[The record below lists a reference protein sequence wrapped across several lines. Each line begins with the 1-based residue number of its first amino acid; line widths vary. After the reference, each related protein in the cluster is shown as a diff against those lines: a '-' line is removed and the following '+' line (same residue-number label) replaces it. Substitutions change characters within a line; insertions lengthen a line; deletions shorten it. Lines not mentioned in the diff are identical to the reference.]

1 MSHTTKLLS
10 VILILA
16 GLTAAQNVTEKKAAE
31 DKEKLEKEAIVFLR
45 ETLSDV
51 NAMRSLENRISFTAE
66 MAGLMW
72 FYDEREARAMYT
84 GVIGDFK
91 DLLTRYD
98 AQMNALGVTPDDAD
112 GRGNFMSFMIE
123 PTDKSRVLRR
133 FSTAMGV
140 RQQIAMSIAEHD
152 AELAYGFYN
161 DSLAAISN
169 PEFRKQADNNSY
181 LEAQLLSQIAEN
193 NPGKAVQYAARSLA
207 KGVTFQHIELLKKI
221 YGKDADRGIEFAAA
235 VLSRMKTEK
244 IDSSN
249 FYMIGSLMEFG
260 GQTLEA
266 SRKPG
271 GKKPVYGLAD
281 LRELAELLAQAILN
295 RGEGDSTGTA
305 YVDMIQKYAPGRAAQ
320 IRAKFRR
327 SSATSNNSLASAA
340 NAVANASG
348 AAMNAMQAYEESYYG
363 SNSNANSSRARY
375 ERERRESEERE
386 KAEKKLLEDV
396 QSLGTKQLPK
406 EEREK
411 IIAQARKIIMQTPG
425 RDKKIMSL
433 SMLAAQVSKMGD
445 KELASEIMRDAER
458 LVNPA
463 PKTYQDFLLS
473 WMLAS
478 GYAAAD
484 PDKAFPILEETIARA
499 NDTLAAFVKVGEFVD
514 VAEEMI
520 QDGEVQVGVFGGQ
533 MVRGLTKELGMAD
546 ATIQV
551 LAHADF
557 TKTKNL
563 TNRFERP
570 EIRVLAK
577 MMVLRAVLN
586 PKKAPGPGEIIDSM
600 PMSEPDGN

>member
-51 NAMRSLENRISFTAE
+51 NSMRSLENRISFTAE

-72 FYDEREARAMYT
+72 FYDEREARAMYA

-112 GRGNFMSFMIE
+112 VRGGAMSFMIE

-169 PEFRKQADNNSY
+169 PEFRKQAETRDTHF
-181 LEAQLLSQIAEN
+181 EGQLLAQIAET
-193 NPGKAVQYAARSLA
+193 NPAKGAQYAARSLA
-207 KGVTFQHIELLKKI
+207 KGVTYQHIEVLKKI
-221 YGKDADRGIEFAAA
+221 YGKDADRGAEFAAA
-235 VLSRMKTEK
+235 LLSRLKTEK

-249 FYMIGSLMEFG
+249 FYMIGTLMEFG

-295 RGEGDSTGTA
+295 RGDGDSSATGTA
-305 YVDMIQKYAPGRAAQ
+305 YVDTIQKYAPGRAAQ
-320 IRAKFRR
+320 IRAKFKR
-327 SSATSNNSLASAA
+327 STTTSNYNAAA
-340 NAVANASG
+340 NAANAMMM
-348 AAMNAMQAYEESYYG
+348 AADSEYSG
-363 SNSNANSSRARY
+363 SNSNSNTGRY
-375 ERERRESEERE
+375 EQQLRERAERE
-386 KAEKKLLEDV
+386 KAEKKLFDDV

-411 IIAQARKIIMQTPG
+411 FIAQARKIIMQTPG
-425 RDKKIMSL
+425 RDKKIVSL

-478 GYAAAD
+478 GYAASD
-484 PDKAFPILEETIARA
+484 PDKAFPILEETIGRA

-533 MVRGLTKELGMAD
+533 MVRGLTRELGMAD

-551 LAHADF
+551 LANADF

-586 PKKAPGPGEIIDSM
+586 PKAAVKSEEPVDMM
-600 PMSEPDGN
+600 PTDPDGN